1 MDHHDRHEHAETARP
16 PAKDR
21 TGEDR
26 SGGDGAGEHGSG
38 EQERSGALAW
48 INRHKVPLA
57 ASSAA
62 VSLLLH
68 VIVLVIAALIN
79 MNQPP
84 AQLGS
89 ASAEVDFAVM
99 TDAELAEI
107 AAEEL
112 ALEAPDSDSASSAL
126 EMEAELD
133 LGALEVDMSD
143 LAESMGDVSLQLGG
157 GDLEGVGLGVG
168 DSVGAGASFFGV
180 EARGNRFAF
189 VVDTSGSM
197 VNDGRLQSLQ
207 QELIRSITALFSSS
221 NFFVAFF
228 NSNARPLGDRG
239 VVWAEATDSGKNW
252 ARAHVLATRAEG
264 ATRPAAGFEL
274 VAMLEPRP
282 DAIYFMTDGEFADDE
297 ADRILGMFERWN
309 IPIHCITFRSRA
321 GEAVMRR
328 IATATRG
335 TYTHI
340 EGPR

>member
-1 MDHHDRHEHAETARP
+1 MDPQDTHARTPAEAGQAGQETP
-16 PAKDR
+16 DQ
-21 TGEDR
+21 TH
-26 SGGDGAGEHGSG
+26 SG
-38 EQERSGALAW
+38 LLPW

-62 VSLLLH
+62 VSLLVHL
-68 VIVLVIAALIN
+68 VILLIAALIQ
-79 MNQPP
+79 MNQPV
-84 AQLGS
+84 AQIGS
-89 ASAEVDFAVM
+89 ASSEVDFAVM
-99 TDAELAEI
+99 TDAELSEI

-112 ALEAPDSDSASSAL
+112 ALDTPDADSSSSAL
-126 EMEAELD
+126 EMQAELD

-143 LAESMGDVSLQLGG
+143 LAESMGDVTLQLGG
-157 GDLEGVGLGVG
+157 GDLEGAGLGGG
-168 DSVGAGASFFGV
+168 DSAGAGASFFGV

-197 VNDGRLQSLQ
+197 VNDGRLISMQ
-207 QELIRSITALFSSS
+207 QELIRSISALFSSS

-228 NSNARPLGDRG
+228 NSGARPLGDRG

-252 ARAHVLATRAEG
+252 ARAHIQATRAEG

-282 DAIYFMTDGEFADDE
+282 DAIYFMTDGEFSEPE
-297 ADRILGMFERWN
+297 ADRILAIFQKTN
-309 IPIHCITFRSRA
+309 IPIHCITFRSRE
-321 GEAVMRR
+321 GEALMRR

-340 EGPR
+340 AGQP

>member
-1 MDHHDRHEHAETARP
+1 MTP
-16 PAKDR
+16 PDQPDTSQADDER
-21 TGEDR
+21 TGV
-26 SGGDGAGEHGSG
+26 
-38 EQERSGALAW
+38 LAW
-48 INRHKVPLA
+48 VNRHKVPLL

-62 VSLLLH
+62 VSLLVH
-68 VIVLVIAALIN
+68 VVILLIAALIR
-79 MNQPP
+79 MNQPV

-89 ASAEVDFAVM
+89 ASPEVEFAVM

-112 ALEAPDSDSASSAL
+112 ALEAPDTDASSSAL
-126 EMEAELD
+126 EMQAELD

-157 GDLEGVGLGVG
+157 GDLEGVGLGGG

-180 EARGNRFAF
+180 EARGNNFAF

-207 QELIRSITALFSSS
+207 QELIRSITGLFSSS

-228 NSNARPLGDRG
+228 NSGARPLGDRG

-282 DAIYFMTDGEFADDE
+282 DAIYFMTDGEFSDDE
-297 ADRILGMFERWN
+297 AEQILSMFERVN
-309 IPIHCITFRSRA
+309 IPIHCITFRSRE
-321 GEAVMRR
+321 GEALMRR
-328 IATATRG
+328 IATSTRG

>member
-1 MDHHDRHEHAETARP
+1 MDRHDQQDTAR
-16 PAKDR
+16 AANTQAQDH
-21 TGEDR
+21 TGEP
-26 SGGDGAGEHGSG
+26 
-38 EQERSGALAW
+38 ERTGALAW
-48 INRHKVPLA
+48 VNRHKVPLA

-62 VSLLLH
+62 VSLLVH
-68 VIVLVIAALIN
+68 VVILVIAALIQ

-89 ASAEVDFAVM
+89 ASTEVDFAVM

-112 ALEAPDSDSASSAL
+112 ALEAPDADSASSAL

-143 LAESMGDVSLQLGG
+143 LAESIGDVTLQLGG

-207 QELIRSITALFSSS
+207 QELIRSITGLFSSS

-228 NSNARPLGDRG
+228 NSGARPLGDRG
-239 VVWAEATDSGKNW
+239 VVWAEATDSGKTW
-252 ARAHVLATRAEG
+252 ARAHILATRAEG
-264 ATRPAAGFEL
+264 GTRPATGFEL

-282 DAIYFMTDGEFADDE
+282 DAIYFMTDGEFSDDE
-297 ADRILGMFERWN
+297 ADRILGAFERWN
-309 IPIHCITFRSRA
+309 IPIHCITFRSRE
-321 GEAVMRR
+321 GEALMRR

>member
-1 MDHHDRHEHAETARP
+1 MTP
-16 PAKDR
+16 PDQPDTSQADDER
-21 TGEDR
+21 TGM
-26 SGGDGAGEHGSG
+26 
-38 EQERSGALAW
+38 LAW
-48 INRHKVPLA
+48 VNRHKVPLL

-62 VSLLLH
+62 VSLLVH
-68 VIVLVIAALIN
+68 VVILLIAALSR
-79 MNQPP
+79 MTQPV

-89 ASAEVDFAVM
+89 ASPEVEFAVM

-112 ALEAPDSDSASSAL
+112 ALEAPDTDASSSAL
-126 EMEAELD
+126 EMQAELD

-157 GDLEGVGLGVG
+157 GDLEGVGLGGG

-180 EARGNRFAF
+180 EARGNNFAF

-207 QELIRSITALFSSS
+207 QELIRSITGLFSSS

-228 NSNARPLGDRG
+228 NSGARPLGDRG

-282 DAIYFMTDGEFADDE
+282 DAIYFMTDGEFSDDE
-297 ADRILGMFERWN
+297 AEQILSMFERVN
-309 IPIHCITFRSRA
+309 IPIHCITFRSRE
-321 GEAVMRR
+321 GEALMRR
-328 IATATRG
+328 IATSTRG

>member
-1 MDHHDRHEHAETARP
+1 MAMDPQDRDNTP
-16 PAKDR
+16 PADAPPPA
-21 TGEDR
+21 
-26 SGGDGAGEHGSG
+26 S
-38 EQERSGALAW
+38 EQTDEGQTGALAW
-48 INRHKVPLA
+48 LNRHKVPLL

-62 VSLLLH
+62 VSLLVHL
-68 VIVLVIAALIN
+68 IILVIAALIQ
-79 MNQPP
+79 MNQPV

-89 ASAEVDFAVM
+89 SSSEVDFAVM
-99 TDAELAEI
+99 TDAELSEI

-112 ALEAPDSDSASSAL
+112 ALEAPDSEASSAAL
-126 EMEAELD
+126 EMQAELD

-143 LAESMGDVSLQLGG
+143 LAESMGEVSLQLGG

-168 DSVGAGASFFGV
+168 DSVGSGASFFGV

-207 QELIRSITALFSSS
+207 QELIRSITGLFSSS

-228 NSNARPLGDRG
+228 DSGARPLGDRG
-239 VVWAEATDSGKNW
+239 VVWAEATDSGKTW
-252 ARAHVLATRAEG
+252 ARAHILATRAQG
-264 ATRPAAGFEL
+264 ATRPLAGFEL

-282 DAIYFMTDGEFADDE
+282 DAIYFMTDGEFSDDE
-297 ADRILGMFERWN
+297 AERILSTFERRN
-309 IPIHCITFRSRA
+309 IPIHCITFRSRE
-321 GEAVMRR
+321 GEALMRR

-340 EGPR
+340 AGQP

>member
-1 MDHHDRHEHAETARP
+1 MPVQPLTMDPREAQNQPRP
-16 PAKDR
+16 EDGLDPDE
-21 TGEDR
+21 GER
-26 SGGDGAGEHGSG
+26 A
-38 EQERSGALAW
+38 GALAW
-48 INRHKVPLA
+48 INRHKVPLF

-62 VSLLLH
+62 VSLLVH
-68 VIVLVIAALIN
+68 VIVLAIAALIQ

-84 AQLGS
+84 AQIGG
-89 ASAEVDFAVM
+89 AATEVDFAVM
-99 TDAELAEI
+99 TDAELSEI

-112 ALEAPDSDSASSAL
+112 ALEAPDADSASSPL
-126 EMEAELD
+126 ELQAELD

-143 LAESMGDVSLQLGG
+143 LAESMGDVTLQIGG
-157 GDLEGVGLGVG
+157 GDLDGAGLGVG
-168 DSVGAGASFFGV
+168 DSAGSGASFFGV

-228 NSNARPLGDRG
+228 NSAAAPLGNRG
-239 VVWAEATDSGKNW
+239 IVWVDATDSGKTW
-252 ARAHVLATRAEG
+252 ARSHILATRAEG
-264 ATRPAAGFEL
+264 ATRPASGFEL
-274 VAMLEPRP
+274 VAQLEPLP
-282 DAIYFMTDGEFADDE
+282 DAIYFMTDGEFSDDE
-297 ADRILGMFERWN
+297 VERILGAFGRRN
-309 IPIHCITFRSRA
+309 IPIHCITFRSRE

-328 IATATRG
+328 IAVATRG

>member
-1 MDHHDRHEHAETARP
+1 MTP
-16 PAKDR
+16 PDQPDTSQADEER
-21 TGEDR
+21 TGV
-26 SGGDGAGEHGSG
+26 
-38 EQERSGALAW
+38 LAW
-48 INRHKVPLA
+48 VNRHKVPLL

-62 VSLLLH
+62 VSLLVH
-68 VIVLVIAALIN
+68 VVILLIAALIR
-79 MNQPP
+79 MNQPV

-89 ASAEVDFAVM
+89 ASPEVEFAVM

-112 ALEAPDSDSASSAL
+112 ALEAPDTDASSSAL
-126 EMEAELD
+126 EMQAELD

-157 GDLEGVGLGVG
+157 GDLEGVGLGGG

-180 EARGNRFAF
+180 EARGNNFAF

-207 QELIRSITALFSSS
+207 QELIRSITGLFSSS

-228 NSNARPLGDRG
+228 NSGARPLGDRG

-282 DAIYFMTDGEFADDE
+282 DAIYFMTDGEFSDDE
-297 ADRILGMFERWN
+297 AEQILSMFERVN
-309 IPIHCITFRSRA
+309 IPIHCITFRSRE
-321 GEAVMRR
+321 GEALMRR
-328 IATATRG
+328 IATSTRG